1 LVSEQKATSVNQ
13 KTTDDINKNMLESS
27 FGVEKN
33 TINEMVSEEANEEVF
48 NKFILNNKEEESD
61 DYERDINSIRSDD
74 INIIKTNEDMPL
86 FNLRLNFDYEK
97 FNNILKSNEFE
108 IDPNALHTLVSEY
121 KNSTLRKK
129 CFNKITKD
137 EEIKKENT
145 TISYSDTKGKNE
157 CSITLGNKNTD
168 NKSLNVNNFTST
180 ISLSKTIKII
190 KGNKPSP
197 DFKTHSLKKSN
208 KTISRI
214 IGKSLG
220 DLTKKYMGKD
230 SKNTSFSAS
239 KVITCESSLSG
250 TTKFLQ
256 NSKEKIM
263 KNSDLV
269 CNSAL
274 NIIKAEQSLKKSIQL
289 NKKTKK

>member
-1 LVSEQKATSVNQ
+1 MSEQKANSVNQ
-13 KTTDDINKNMLESS
+13 KTTDDINKNMIESS
-27 FGVEKN
+27 FSVEKN
-33 TINEMVSEEANEEVF
+33 TINQMVSEEANEEVF
-48 NKFILNNKEEESD
+48 NKFILNNKEEESE
-61 DYERDINSIRSDD
+61 DYERDINSIQSDD
-74 INIIKTNEDMPL
+74 INIIKTNEDTPL

-108 IDPNALHTLVSEY
+108 IDPNALQTIVSEY
-121 KNSTLRKK
+121 KNSTFRKK
-129 CFNKITKD
+129 FFNKITKD
-137 EEIKKENT
+137 KEINKENI
-145 TISYSDTKGKNE
+145 TISYPDPKDKNE
-157 CSITLGNKNTD
+157 GAITIGNINIE
-168 NKSLNVNNFTST
+168 NKSLYVNNLTST
-180 ISLSKTIKII
+180 ISLSKNIKFSL
-190 KGNKPSP
+190 GNRPSP

-214 IGKSLG
+214 NGKCLS
-220 DLTKKYMGKD
+220 DLTKKFMGKD

-263 KNSDLV
+263 KNSELIY
-269 CNSAL
+269 NSAL